1 MRVMQEKIVL
11 SKKCV
16 GVLGRLHPPPNLPKA
31 NPPKANPPK
40 ANPPKANPPPNPPKA
55 NPPPNL
61 PKADLP
67 KANPPPNL
75 PKANQKKHRKSHLIV
90 DVFLR
95 VVSLQVV
102 SLDWL

>member
-1 MRVMQEKIVL
+1 MRVMQEMIVP

-16 GVLGRLHPPPNLPKA
+16 DVLGRLHPPPNLPKA
-31 NPPKANPPK
+31 NPPKA
-40 ANPPKANPPPNPPKA
+40 PKA

-61 PKADLP
+61 PPNLP
-67 KANPPPNL
+67 KANPPKAPKANPPKAPKANLPKANL

-95 VVSLQVV
+95 VV
-102 SLDWL
+102 